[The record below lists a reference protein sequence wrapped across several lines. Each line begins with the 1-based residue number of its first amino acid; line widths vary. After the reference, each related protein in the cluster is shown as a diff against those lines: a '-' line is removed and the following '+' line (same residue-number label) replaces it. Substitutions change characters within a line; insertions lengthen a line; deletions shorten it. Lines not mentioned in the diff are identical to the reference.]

1 MGDRKAR
8 LAALAAKAGR
18 TKKADG
24 AEIGDENDRQDAVDQ
39 TRQQSLSF
47 RNYAPADDGLEKK
60 DEEDTGE
67 SPTKRQ
73 RLHDTNASSSALVL
87 QEALQQAKQ
96 EIESSKSQQ
105 GKASHNEGGTAAR
118 KKINWDLKRD
128 IQDKLNKLEKRTQK
142 AIVEMLKERLE
153 KEAAEQADSDAS
165 DLD

>member
-18 TKKADG
+18 TKKADEEG
-24 AEIGDENDRQDAVDQ
+24 EEGGGQDAVDEANKP
-39 TRQQSLSF
+39 QSVSF
-47 RNYAPADDGLEKK
+47 RNYAPADAGLEKTA
-60 DEEDTGE
+60 DVEDAGQE
-67 SPTKRQ
+67 SPAKRQ
-73 RLHDTNASSSALVL
+73 RVDGGDDNKQTSSAL
-87 QEALQQAKQ
+87 QDALQQAKQ
-96 EIESSKSQQ
+96 EIAVSNGRISSTEE
-105 GKASHNEGGTAAR
+105 ANTAAP

-153 KEAAEQADSDAS
+153 KEATEQAGSEES